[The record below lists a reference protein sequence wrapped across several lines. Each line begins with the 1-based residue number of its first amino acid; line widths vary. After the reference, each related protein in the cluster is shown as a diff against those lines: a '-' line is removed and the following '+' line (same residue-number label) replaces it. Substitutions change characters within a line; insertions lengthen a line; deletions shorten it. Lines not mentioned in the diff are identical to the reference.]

1 MFFYMQFE
9 IRQQNFVDSEPK
21 FIKFLAFNVQ

>member
-1 MFFYMQFE
+1 MQFE